1 MSIFLFYK
9 PWRVSK
15 VSAMRIRCSHT
26 AVWLWVQRLTG
37 LNDEFKPGDLWCIL
51 IAPLTSMN
59 LG

>member
-1 MSIFLFYK
+1 MFYK